1 MLIGS
6 GDLGSDIL
14 IGFGDLVSGML
25 IGLGDL
31 GSGMLIGLGDLGSG
45 MLIGSGDLG
54 FDIQIGLGDL
64 GSGILKGSG
73 DLGTLMTWELS
84 SIDSNSGTVS
94 KLKMLK
100 FMKRLLTLTLP
111 PTSAQPIL
119 PLRSTNPDKY

>member
-1 MLIGS
+1 M
-6 GDLGSDIL
+6 GDLGSGVL
-14 IGFGDLVSGML
+14 RGS
-25 IGLGDL
+25 GDL

-73 DLGTLMTWELS
+73 DLGTLMTWEHS

-94 KLKMLK
+94 KLKMIKFLK
-100 FMKRLLTLTLP
+100 KFLRLLTRIP
-111 PTSAQPIL
+111 L
-119 PLRSTNPDKY
+119 PLHHPPPA